1 MLLAGMAAAVPA
13 IAADGTPTFTKDVAP
28 IFYKSCIECHR
39 ATMFAPMSLT
49 SYEDARPWLR
59 SIKQR
64 VTART
69 MPPWGSDMPHGVL
82 KNDPRLT
89 EKEVQTIVSW
99 IDGGAP
105 KGDLADM
112 PRMPA
117 LAEGWTIGKPD
128 AVYSMT
134 EDYKIPATGTI
145 EYLYLRIPVN
155 LPEDRWYTAVEI
167 KPSARA
173 HVHHIIAY
181 TEPSSDKPTRPGNT
195 FGPTN
200 IFGVSPN
207 KPGLVFEP
215 GVAKLLRAHHD
226 IILQMHYTTNGTA
239 AVDRTELGFIF
250 AKEPP
255 KQIHVT
261 GLAVQPRFLIPAGDP
276 NAEVKAVAEI
286 RQDTVIT
293 SLTPHMHVRGKDMTY
308 TAFYPDGTS
317 EVLLRVPK
325 YDFNWQITYDLAKP
339 KVLPKGTKV
348 EVVAHFDNSPGNK
361 YNPDPTKDVKW
372 GDQTWEEMMFGFYSS
387 MDPKQ
392 DLTAGGLAQARAK
405 DGEIN
410 GFAGEGS
417 VTAASMP
424 TTRWRKSML
433 RFAPQTRLHHAPQL
447 VQFERLAEEARVQAP
462 CDRFRLTADPVA
474 RRQQNAGEQ
483 LRPEARQLTRQPVG
497 GESGQSGIRHQKIE
511 RLVHQPVEGLVRIV
525 GGDGTMTLRRQ
536 RLADQR
542 GQRGLRVHDEDP
554 RRHARPVV
562 GQVGRRDRAGGRNGR
577 SYGKLHPEPRAP

>member
-1 MLLAGMAAAVPA
+1 MRVAQVLSIFVAGVAAAVPA
-13 IAADGTPTFTKDVAP
+13 MAADGTPTFTKDVAP

-89 EKEVQTIVSW
+89 EQEIQTIVSW

-105 KGDLADM
+105 KGDMADM
-112 PRMPA
+112 PKMPA
-117 LAEGWTIGKPD
+117 LADGWTIGKPD
-128 AVYSMT
+128 AIYSMT

-215 GVAKLLRAHHD
+215 GVAKLLKAGHD

-239 AVDRTELGFIF
+239 AVDRTQLGFIF

-261 GLAVQPRFLIPAGDP
+261 GLAVQPRFVIPAGDA

-286 RQDTVIT
+286 RQDTVLT

-308 TAFYPDGTS
+308 TAVYPDGTS

-325 YDFNWQITYDLAKP
+325 YDFNFQITYDLAKP
-339 KVLPKGTKV
+339 KILPKGTKV

-372 GDQTWEEMMFGFYSS
+372 GDQTWEEMMIGFW
-387 MDPKQ
+387 
-392 DLTAGGLAQARAK
+392 
-405 DGEIN
+405 
-410 GFAGEGS
+410 GS
-417 VTAASMP
+417 VVDASPAAS
-424 TTRWRKSML
+424 
-433 RFAPQTRLHHAPQL
+433 
-447 VQFERLAEEARVQAP
+447 
-462 CDRFRLTADPVA
+462 
-474 RRQQNAGEQ
+474 QQ
-483 LRPEARQLTRQPVG
+483 
-497 GESGQSGIRHQKIE
+497 QK
-511 RLVHQPVEGLVRIV
+511 Q
-525 GGDGTMTLRRQ
+525 
-536 RLADQR
+536 
-542 GQRGLRVHDEDP
+542 
-554 RRHARPVV
+554 
-562 GQVGRRDRAGGRNGR
+562 
-577 SYGKLHPEPRAP
+577 